1 MNATPVLKSNESR
14 ETSPYGAKWPT
25 PFSFAHSFVRY
36 AGQKGMNIERIRW
49 NIGADGRGL
58 AGYRVLLDGRP
69 YSFIVA
75 SHIIDH
81 SEQQDRII
89 ATEWDATST
98 LIDGEATLA
107 DFASVNDEVPNVL
120 WGRATPNT
128 LVWSRANRSV
138 RLFEHTRDALASGM
152 QPERDKLSAIGY
164 LYRTTGFSA
173 NGRNGMVDYA
183 ALTETGHPLR
193 GAYHAQMLVGYMWR
207 EFSIDLVE
215 HLAKVLNPAAVA
227 LAADYHRYLGVGN
240 SSGIGLAPFVV
251 RHPVLLD
258 HWTKRGEEAL
268 AVAQEL
274 ILSSPIS
281 SGRATRVPPG
291 SEPLREVLKRGLE
304 QAVLHFR
311 EQPAGIF
318 EHFMPGNA
326 IASDLRIAQRQLAT
340 LHQPTATVG
349 NFLDALRYRVS
360 LESLE
365 AVNSVVLEATVSG
378 DEADRLDEMT
388 TDETLHYDG
397 SAQCGVLLRQLRES
411 FPSALEETVA
421 SLTEEH
427 YFWYYSEEHMEPRR
441 GEPGEDPGEEYSI
454 PLDVLGRLQLLEA
467 ALAATDAHQPVA
479 QLVLEQP
486 DLHYMTSWVQTM
498 VNRPNALIR
507 SDFLSLDFLPL
518 DIMRFQL
525 AIYGMLKMRPISRNW
540 LRGTILQGAPLPDEL
555 EGGIMPIF
563 PVAPIISEAL

>member
-1 MNATPVLKSNESR
+1 MNTTPVLKSNESH

-49 NIGADGRGL
+49 DIGDDGRGL
-58 AGYRVLLDGRP
+58 AGYRVLLGGRP

-75 SHIIDH
+75 SHMIDH
-81 SEQQDRII
+81 SEQEDRII
-89 ATEWDATST
+89 ATEWDATSA
-98 LIDGEATLA
+98 LIDGDATLA
-107 DFASVNDEVPNVL
+107 DFASVHDEVPNVL

-138 RLFEHTRDALASGM
+138 RLFEDTRDALASGK

-164 LYRTTGFSA
+164 LFRTTGFSA

-207 EFSIDLVE
+207 EFSVDLVE
-215 HLAKVLNPAAVA
+215 HLAKVLNPTAIP
-227 LAADYHRYLGVGN
+227 LAAAYHRYLGIGN

-268 AVAQEL
+268 TTAQGL
-274 ILSSPIS
+274 LLSSPIS
-281 SGRATRVPPG
+281 AG
-291 SEPLREVLKRGLE
+291 SKPLRELLKSGLE

-311 EQPAGIF
+311 EQPTGTF

-326 IASDLRIAQRQLAT
+326 IASDLRIAQRQLT
-340 LHQPTATVG
+340 SLHQPVAKVG
-349 NFLDALRYRVS
+349 DFLDALRYRIS

-365 AVNSVVLEATVSG
+365 AVNSVVLEATVCG
-378 DEADRLDEMT
+378 DEVDRLDQMT

-397 SAQCGVLLRQLRES
+397 SAQCGALLRQLREG
-411 FPSALEETVA
+411 FPWALKETVA
-421 SLTEEH
+421 SLTEDH

-454 PLDVLGRLQLLEA
+454 PLDVLGRLQILEA
-467 ALAATDAHQPVA
+467 ALDATDPYQPVA

-507 SDFLSLDFLPL
+507 SDFLARDFLPL

-555 EGGIMPIF
+555 VGGIMPIF
-563 PVAPIISEAL
+563 PVAPVVSEAM